1 MNRLDVMEYEYR
13 KAISTNLNNATLYND
28 YGVFLTK
35 YRKDYK
41 QALKY
46 FNRAIKF
53 EPENRIYKSNFN
65 KTIRK
70 QEQKLSLI
78 HNVFMVF
85 LVCIMSW
92 IGLNGYT
99 NIMNLLSLFVLAQI
113 VLTYQKNNA
122 KKLLSYQFILN

>member
-1 MNRLDVMEYEYR
+1 MNRIDRMEYEYQR
-13 KAISTNLNNATLYND
+13 AIRTNSNNATLYND

-53 EPENRIYKSNFN
+53 EPENKIYKSNFN
-65 KTIRK
+65 KTIHK
-70 QEQKLSLI
+70 QEQKISLI
-78 HNVFMVF
+78 HNIFMVA
-85 LVCIMSW
+85 LAGVMSW

-99 NIMNLLSLFVLAQI
+99 NIMNLLSLFVLSQI
-113 VLTYQKNNA
+113 VLTYQKNNV
-122 KKLLSYQFILN
+122 KKLLSYQFTID